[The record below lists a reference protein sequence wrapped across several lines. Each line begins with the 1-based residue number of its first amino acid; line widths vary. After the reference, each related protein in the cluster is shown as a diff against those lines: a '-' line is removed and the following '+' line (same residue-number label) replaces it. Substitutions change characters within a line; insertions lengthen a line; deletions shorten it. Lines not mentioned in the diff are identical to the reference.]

1 MKAAFEAE
9 KSTELSLGASIEKSV
24 MLSSEE
30 ASEEQLRENLEVKI
44 EENEENAKLDL
55 EASVEE
61 KLSLTDGKEIFQ
73 EQVGGT
79 RNYEELDNLPYLDG
93 RLIIGNINERDPTIF
108 AWAKAPQKP
117 VYDMEEVG
125 LETIPLK
132 DLEEL
137 FEKM

>member
-1 MKAAFEAE
+1 MKVAFEAE
-9 KSTELSLGASIEKSV
+9 KNAKLNLDASVEKNI
-24 MLSSEE
+24 MLSNGEHP
-30 ASEEQLRENLEVKI
+30 RENLEIKI
-44 EENEENAKLDL
+44 EKNEENVKLDL

-61 KLSLTDGKEIFQ
+61 KISLTDGKEIFQ

-93 RLIIGNINERDPTIF
+93 RLIIGNMNERDPTIF